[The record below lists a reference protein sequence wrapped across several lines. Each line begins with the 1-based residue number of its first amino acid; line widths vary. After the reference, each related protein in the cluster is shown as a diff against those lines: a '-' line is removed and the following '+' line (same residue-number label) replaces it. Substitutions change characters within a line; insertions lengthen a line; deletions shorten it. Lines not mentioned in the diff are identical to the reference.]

1 MIIDFQK
8 TTHLFEIRR
17 WIFLI
22 VGFFLALYSI
32 PALTK
37 EISLI
42 WEANPESYVGGYR
55 VYYGST
61 SRNYTSM
68 IDVGLQTSYS
78 IANLE
83 DHRPYYF
90 AVTAYDTSQSRESGF
105 SNEVSLLDNPASIAV
120 YTLVGAHENPRQ
132 GSRES
137 GIGLIRGWVCNA
149 SLIEVEI
156 DGKERLQAAYGT
168 SREDTAVRCGKS
180 NTGYGLAYNW
190 SRLGDGLHTLRVLAD
205 GVELEWVNFQV
216 TTFGVPYLQGITGEY
231 VLPGFPKAGNN
242 VVVRWSEIHQNFVI
256 INPSAL
262 HSVTNTKAFSAVN
275 HSVSK
280 LAFQESPS
288 EGSFESGIGLIRGWA
303 CNTSNVEIQIDGG
316 ERLQA
321 AHGTRRDDAMMVCGN
336 ANVGYGL
343 TYNWN
348 RLGDGIHNLRVLAD
362 NIEVANVAFT
372 VTTLGQNYLRE
383 PSTYTHTLVNFPSTG
398 KNTTL
403 GWSKAQQNFV
413 ILNVQ

>member
-1 MIIDFQK
+1 MINFQK
-8 TTHLFEIRR
+8 TIHLFIIKR

-22 VGFFLALYSI
+22 SGFFLSLYSI

-37 EISLI
+37 EISLV

-68 IDVGLQTSYS
+68 IDVGLQTNYS
-78 IANLE
+78 ITDLE
-83 DHRPYYF
+83 DHQPYYF
-90 AVTAYDTSQSRESGF
+90 AVTAYDSSQSVESDF
-105 SNEVSLLDNPASIAV
+105 SNEVNLLENTINITVPKVDGS
-120 YTLVGAHENPRQ
+120 HENPRQ
-132 GSRES
+132 GSHES

-149 SLIEVEI
+149 SIIEVEI
-156 DGKERLQAAYGT
+156 DGKERLRAAYGT
-168 SREDTAVRCGKS
+168 LREDTQGRCGKA
-180 NTGYGLAYNW
+180 NTGYGLTYNW
-190 SRLGDGLHTLRVLAD
+190 NRLGDGLHTLRVLVE

-216 TTFGVPYLQGITGEY
+216 STFSVPYLQGITGEY
-231 VLPGFPKAGNN
+231 VIPDFPKAGNN

-256 INPSAL
+256 VNPSAS
-262 HSVTNTKAFSAVN
+262 HSVTNTKAFSAVS

-288 EGSFESGIGLIRGWA
+288 EGSFESGIGLIRGWV
-303 CNTSNVEIQIDGG
+303 CNTSIVEIQIDGG

-321 AHGTRRDDAMMVCGN
+321 AHRTRRDDAIMVCGN

-403 GWSKAQQNFV
+403 AWSKAQQNFV